1 MSKLA
6 VVSLLLAVAVAHA
19 AIRVPLTKTPVKGTS
34 AYHYMASKYGVTPPP
49 LIRPVVDPNS
59 GNQGPVPI
67 SNFENAQY
75 YGPISIGTPAQV
87 FQVIY
92 DTGSSNLWVPSSQCT
107 FCLKK
112 KYYSSQSSTYIANGT
127 AFEIQYGSGAL
138 SGFLSTDDVQIG
150 GITVNQQTF
159 AEATQFP
166 SIQMELGAFDGICGM
181 AFQSISVDDV
191 VPPFVNMVL
200 DGSVDQPLFGVFLS
214 SSQTAVGEML
224 LGGIDTSKFTGSLN
238 YQPLISE
245 TYWEI
250 AMSGV
255 TLGGSSVST
264 ARKGVVDTGTSI
276 FAGPSADVKAIAT
289 ALGATPVPVNPN
301 EYTIDC
307 SKVPTLPTLTFTM
320 PDGTQFSFAGAD
332 YVDEI
337 SQAGESICL
346 FGMTGI
352 DIPAPRGPLWILGDM
367 FIRKNYVVF
376 DYGNARVGFAPV
388 AADAKI

>member
-1 MSKLA
+1 MMSKLA
-6 VVSLLLAVAVAHA
+6 VASLLLMVVVAHA
-19 AIRVPLTKTPVKGTS
+19 AIRVPLTKKAMKGTS
-34 AYHYMASKYGVTPPP
+34 AYHYMAEKYGVRPPP
-49 LIRPVVDPNS
+49 LLRPISDPS
-59 GNQGPVPI
+59 QQGPVVI
-67 SNFENAQY
+67 SNLENAQY

-127 AFEIQYGSGAL
+127 AFSIQYGSGAL
-138 SGFLSTDDVQIG
+138 SGFLSTDDVSIG

-166 SIQMELGAFDGICGM
+166 SIQIELGAFDGICGM
-181 AFQSISVDDV
+181 AFQSIAVDDV

-200 DGSVDQPLFGVFLS
+200 DGLVDQPLFGVFLS
-214 SSQTAVGEML
+214 ASQSAQGEML
-224 LGGIDTSKFTGSLN
+224 LGGIDSSKFTGALN

-245 TYWEI
+245 TYWQI
-250 AMSGV
+250 GLKSI
-255 TLGGSSVST
+255 TLGGSTVSS
-264 ARKGVVDTGTSI
+264 ALKGVVDTGTSI

-289 ALGATPVPVNPN
+289 ALGATPVPINPN

-307 SKVPTLPTLTFTM
+307 SLVNSLPVLTFTM
-320 PDGTQFSFAGAD
+320 PDGTPYSFSGPD
-332 YVDEI
+332 YVNEV
-337 SQAGESICL
+337 SQGGETLCI
-346 FGMTGI
+346 FGLSGI
-352 DIPAPRGPLWILGDM
+352 DVPAPFGPLWILGDT

-388 AADAKI
+388 AADAKL